1 MFDKSKN
8 LFLVLII
15 LLLPFKSLY
24 SQDVHFSQKLAND
37 KDRNPAFLNS
47 FEGSW
52 QAMTIYRQQWQAV
65 GVPFT
70 TAGLMFTSNFYTP
83 IKNLKAFA
91 GLQYTNDK
99 SGDAKLLVNRLG
111 LNVGASYLTTYGL
124 FSFAASN
131 NLVDKSFSQNG
142 LTFPSQ
148 YDRNQGGFNEN
159 LASGENFGGEYFA
172 FYQLNMGMRW
182 EYQLV
187 EKWKINSGIYAQNVA
202 SHKESFLEEDNQKKM
217 AYGFQVNA
225 IHQYQTGIDIEP
237 YFSFYRN
244 NRASEII
251 VGSGVAFDTQ
261 KFGAVDEL
269 KPFLYFRS
277 GFWRN
282 TDALILGSSVTLGD
296 FDLGASYDINISD
309 LELASNYQGGFEL
322 TLIYTAKE
330 KKLEK
335 RRIPC
340 VRY

>member
-142 LTFPSQ
+142 LTFQ
-148 YDRNQGGFNEN
+148 
-159 LASGENFGGEYFA
+159 
-172 FYQLNMGMRW
+172 
-182 EYQLV
+182 
-187 EKWKINSGIYAQNVA
+187 
-202 SHKESFLEEDNQKKM
+202 
-217 AYGFQVNA
+217 
-225 IHQYQTGIDIEP
+225 
-237 YFSFYRN
+237 
-244 NRASEII
+244 
-251 VGSGVAFDTQ
+251 VGS
-261 KFGAVDEL
+261 
-269 KPFLYFRS
+269 
-277 GFWRN
+277 
-282 TDALILGSSVTLGD
+282 
-296 FDLGASYDINISD
+296 
-309 LELASNYQGGFEL
+309 
-322 TLIYTAKE
+322 
-330 KKLEK
+330 
-335 RRIPC
+335 
-340 VRY
+340 